1 MENTINKKHMLR
13 VVRSLIWGISKCLS
27 LIKILNKT
35 GLTLRRGE
43 QDGQLFFGYTCN
55 VESNGLLHS
64 DQNILP
70 SKLLNEIP
78 VSFNTI
84 AMQNYDSTYYCE

>member
-43 QDGQLFFGYTCN
+43 
-55 VESNGLLHS
+55 
-64 DQNILP
+64 
-70 SKLLNEIP
+70 
-78 VSFNTI
+78 
-84 AMQNYDSTYYCE
+84 